1 MILTCGKGLTILLSD
16 QKNLLLESE
25 AEGNREARMNDEH
38 PVVIVTGA
46 GSGIGRACALRFAS
60 EGARVV
66 VVDSSEVDGQATV
79 DSLTS
84 RGATAIFCHTD
95 VSVEEQCMGFARSAV
110 ERFGRIDILVGN
122 AGIRIRGT
130 ILQVTGEDWDRILG
144 VNLKGVAFSCKAVLP
159 KMIEQ
164 KSGAIVLIG
173 STAALTA
180 TSKAPLYEATK
191 YGVIA
196 LTRNLAT
203 EYGKDG
209 IRVNAICP
217 ALTLTEYH
225 IKRAQSQGIS
235 LEKLKESK
243 KGYGLLGRTI
253 EPEEVA
259 AAVYFMAGKEAA
271 MITGQYLLVD
281 GGFSVG
287 AKTLL

>member
-1 MILTCGKGLTILLSD
+1 MS
-16 QKNLLLESE
+16 NE
-25 AEGNREARMNDEH
+25 N
-38 PVVIVTGA
+38 PVAIVTGA
-46 GSGIGRACALRFAS
+46 GAGIGRACALRFAK

-66 VVDSSEVDGQATV
+66 VVDLSEADGRATV
-79 DSLTS
+79 DLLASK
-84 RGATAIFCHTD
+84 GAKAIFCHAN
-95 VSVEEQCMGFARSAV
+95 VSVEEECIGFARSAL
-110 ERFGRIDILVGN
+110 EAFGRIDILVGN
-122 AGIRIRGT
+122 AGIRIPGT
-130 ILQVTGEDWDRILG
+130 LLQMTDKDWDQILG

-180 TSKAPLYEATK
+180 TSKSPLYDATK

-196 LTRNLAT
+196 LTRNLAA

-209 IRVNAICP
+209 VRVNAICP

-225 IKRAQSQGIS
+225 VKRAQAQGTS
-235 LEKLKESK
+235 FEQLKERNR
-243 KGYGLLGRTI
+243 GYGLLGRTI

-259 AAVYFMAGKEAA
+259 AAVYFMASKEAT